1 MLIDKKNKPAIL
13 FPQMHKQV
21 LFKHKVSKI
30 RNKATPSLFLPKI
43 LTFFSLSSDKKTLKT
58 LFLQPPIVT
67 FKALSLSLTVSPANP
82 FRRARKQIKK

>member
-1 MLIDKKNKPAIL
+1 MTTLNMLIDKKNKPAIL

-43 LTFFSLSSDKKTLKT
+43 LTFFLCLRIK
-58 LFLQPPIVT
+58 
-67 FKALSLSLTVSPANP
+67 NP
-82 FRRARKQIKK
+82 